1 MIEALSTFGP
11 EWILIGVLV
20 SANLKFFFSIVKI
33 IQNNTSALTK
43 LTDIVSRCSKNQ
55 D

>member
-1 MIEALSTFGP
+1 MIEAFTNFGP
-11 EWILIGVLV
+11 EWILVGVLV
-20 SANLKFFFSIVKI
+20 SANLKLIFSIVKI
-33 IQNNTSALTK
+33 VQNNTTALTK